1 MNFDL
6 GLHSKYKQSRYVRP
20 AKFIYIHVYN
30 CTYIFTHDNIHVR
43 NHALLKL
50 TLLHIILFFAQ
61 TRVHVYHIAYVCRVH
76 SYAYHAYMPIHT
88 CAHVSAR
95 AHTHMHTHTQTH
107 IYIHTHTHLYTH
119 IHTHTHTYDTQHMH
133 TQRTRRPRAH
143 TPTRTQHIHQKVF
156 TLENMQAYIFL
167 RCLCTS
173 MYVMRVYMRVRACM
187 VCVSHIYLF
196 TGCKHACICVCVY
209 VL

>member
-20 AKFIYIHVYN
+20 AKCIYIHVYN

-61 TRVHVYHIAYVCRVH
+61 TRVHVYHIAYVCRFH

-95 AHTHMHTHTQTH
+95 VHTHMHTHTQTH

-119 IHTHTHTYDTQHMH
+119 IHTHTHT
-133 TQRTRRPRAH
+133 RTTHNTCIHNAHEDHAH
-143 TPTRTQHIHQKVF
+143 TRLHVRNIYTKRYSHLRTCKHIHF
-156 TLENMQAYIFL
+156 YA
-167 RCLCTS
+167 
-173 MYVMRVYMRVRACM
+173 
-187 VCVSHIYLF
+187 
-196 TGCKHACICVCVY
+196 VY
-209 VL
+209 VQVCML